1 MTRRPLR
8 SYDVRERNEK
18 LVLQIIY
25 RERGIS
31 QSEVAQQTGL
41 KPPTV
46 FRIFSQLESDGVI
59 CECTPERGTLPTKGR
74 KPAYYCVVPDS
85 VYTIGIDFW
94 SGSAAVVVSDF
105 AGTAV
110 HSEVLDVAA
119 RAEGNVTGETM
130 LEEISALVRRSI
142 EQSKLSPERLLG
154 IGVGAPGIVD
164 IESGT
169 VVRYPRIP
177 GLDGSSI
184 KERLEEEF
192 GWPVYVHNNTAVIA
206 LGEYR
211 YGAAAG
217 YQSVVA
223 SLVRSGVGGA
233 FLKDGRILTNRG
245 RTVLEIGH
253 IVLDPNGPPCSAGW
267 RGCVESYL
275 SEEALSAALRRAGYA
290 GLDEA
295 EAEAAHI
302 DGDSGAPAAG
312 GPDGTGGA
320 DAADAGDRG
329 GAGGRAADPK
339 GARRRAA
346 VLARFS
352 EASPELDEAARRF
365 AQVVHNLSN
374 LLNPEAYLI
383 VSRYRWVSEFLAGA
397 VDHYRDADSPGLSEG
412 AAAVLAE
419 TYDPL
424 LACRGAADL
433 VLDHFFEEP

>member
-46 FRIFSQLESDGVI
+46 FRIFSQLESDGI
-59 CECTPERGTLPTKGR
+59 IRECTPERETLPTKGR

-85 VYTIGIDFW
+85 LYTIGIDFW

-119 RAEGNVTGETM
+119 RAEGGVTGETM

-295 EAEAAHI
+295 EAEAEHT
-302 DGDSGAPAAG
+302 DVDS
-312 GPDGTGGA
+312 GGA
-320 DAADAGDRG
+320 DAAGAGDRE
-329 GAGGRAADPK
+329 AARGRAADRER
-339 GARRRAA
+339 ARRRAA

-352 EASPELDEAARRF
+352 EASPEL
-365 AQVVHNLSN
+365 
-374 LLNPEAYLI
+374 
-383 VSRYRWVSEFLAGA
+383 
-397 VDHYRDADSPGLSEG
+397 
-412 AAAVLAE
+412 
-419 TYDPL
+419 
-424 LACRGAADL
+424 
-433 VLDHFFEEP
+433 